1 MCSSSYKLKM
11 APSIVYV
18 CLLSGDQLWRSL
30 LCWRCLV
37 EKWCRVIYDG
47 YWTNTWWLERASHW
61 GSFTEWKLWILMYL
75 LQWFLKHPSQSIVI
89 YIFFIPELAIQSNLF
104 HTAITCW
111 NWLGRD
117 GSCWWDNVAW
127 QCWVICLCKKD
138 RWIGKTSNAGGGSL
152 WCHVIMPPAAL
163 AASWRHSLPTVTAAC
178 ALCCLLL
185 ARFIVAVLLLSLP
198 WYVKV
203 KARI

>member
-1 MCSSSYKLKM
+1 M
-11 APSIVYV
+11 
-18 CLLSGDQLWRSL
+18 LSWKVMSGYLWWIL
-30 LCWRCLV
+30 NEYLV
-37 EKWCRVIYDG
+37 TRE
-47 YWTNTWWLERASHW
+47 
-61 GSFTEWKLWILMYL
+61 SFTLGKLYWMKTVNFDVSLAVVSEAPI
-75 LQWFLKHPSQSIVI
+75 SIYCYI
-89 YIFFIPELAIQSNLF
+89 YIFIPELVIQSNLF
-104 HTAITCW
+104 HMAITCW
-111 NWLGRD
+111 NWFGRD

-185 ARFIVAVLLLSLP
+185 ARFIAAVLLLSL
-198 WYVKV
+198 V
-203 KARI
+203 RES